1 MSTLD
6 ILNNLSSS
14 EESNQPF
21 GPYQEESIIAL
32 ALDYPEFVTGVVRFL
47 KPEMFKRIECRY
59 VIAEILN
66 MYEKYGVIP
75 TRSILKDHIESSLT
89 SSDPF
94 EVILPIVEKKSNPRD
109 VPIIKDTLLKWAKV
123 RAFGLIYSEE
133 AIEAYNSENYEY
145 IEKIVNEANRI
156 ADVGDKGFWFLDNFE
171 LLFLPDAI
179 EHRTTG
185 FSRLDSI
192 LNNGGPSPKEVV
204 CWLAP
209 TNVGKCHTLETR
221 IILEDY
227 SMIYEL
233 ELDNGTII
241 EVAGGRKVK
250 TRRGEVRV
258 FDLTEDDDIIE
269 LPSSDTWD
277 LELQI
282 M

>member
-6 ILNNLSSS
+6 ILSNLDQEDSA
-14 EESNQPF
+14 NKPF
-21 GPYQEESIIAL
+21 GPYQEEAIIAL
-32 ALDYPEFVTGVVRFL
+32 SLDHPEFITGVIRFL
-47 KPEMFKRIECRY
+47 KPDMFKRMECRY
-59 VIAEILN
+59 VIATILN
-66 MYEKYGVIP
+66 LYEKYQVVP
-75 TRSILKDHIESSLT
+75 TRAILKDVVESTLT

-94 EVILPIVEKKSNPRD
+94 DIILPIIEKKSNPRD
-109 VPIIKDTLLKWAKV
+109 IPIIKDTLLKWARV
-123 RAFGLIYSEE
+123 RAFGMLYSEE

-156 ADVGDKGFWFLDNFE
+156 ADVGDKGFWFLENFE
-171 LLFLPDAI
+171 LLFEPDAI

-185 FSRLDSI
+185 FQRLDGI

-209 TNVGKCHTLETR
+209 TNVGKCHTLETK

-241 EVAGGRKVK
+241 EIAGYRKIK

>member
-6 ILNNLSSS
+6 RLNELES
-14 EESNQPF
+14 EGTPKPF
-21 GPYQEESIIAL
+21 GPHQEEAIIAL
-32 ALDYPEFVTGVVRFL
+32 ALDHPDFVSGVINFL
-47 KPEMFKRIECRY
+47 KPDLFNRLECRF
-59 VIAEILN
+59 VIAEMLN
-66 MYEKYGVIP
+66 LYEQFGVIP
-75 TRSILKDHIESSLT
+75 TRNILRDVIENKLT

-94 EVILPIVEKKSNPRD
+94 EIILPIIEKPSNPRD
-109 VPIIKDTLLKWAKV
+109 IPIIKDSLLKWAKL
-123 RAFGLIYSEE
+123 RAFGLLYSEE

-171 LLFLPDAI
+171 ILFQSEAV

-185 FSRLDSI
+185 FPRLDRC

-209 TNVGKCHTLETR
+209 TNVGKCHTLETK

-241 EVAGGRKVK
+241 EIAGGRKIK

-269 LPSSDTWD
+269 IPSSDTWD
-277 LELQI
+277 LVLQI